1 MLPAIQYH
9 LKANE
14 PNAFDIAVITM
25 VIKKGACKLP
35 PLLPILN
42 RPLPSN
48 TCKLSYLIVPEAH
61 FLILTEHLF
70 VSPM

>member
-9 LKANE
+9 LKAIE

-25 VIKKGACKLP
+25 VIEKGACKLP

-42 RPLPSN
+42 RPLASN
-48 TCKLSYLIVPEAH
+48 TCKLSYLTASQAH

-70 VSPM
+70 VSPT

>member
-9 LKANE
+9 LKATE

-42 RPLPSN
+42 RPLP
-48 TCKLSYLIVPEAH
+48 
-61 FLILTEHLF
+61 
-70 VSPM
+70 